1 MPVDWIQPI
10 QFANRMNRNSEI
22 DRPTRVASDHTI
34 RFVLPRSCIMK
45 YSADTMLAMIRTN
58 AMGTRMCMEPTE
70 IQESESNDF
79 IIAPRAMVRL
89 SSSVLVKAA
98 R

>member
-1 MPVDWIQPI
+1 
-10 QFANRMNRNSEI
+10 
-22 DRPTRVASDHTI
+22 
-34 RFVLPRSCIMK
+34 
-45 YSADTMLAMIRTN
+45 
-58 AMGTRMCMEPTE
+58 MEPTE

-89 SSSVLVKAA
+89 PSNFLRGAA

>member
-1 MPVDWIQPI
+1 
-10 QFANRMNRNSEI
+10 
-22 DRPTRVASDHTI
+22 
-34 RFVLPRSCIMK
+34 MK
-45 YSADTMLAMIRTN
+45 YSADTMLAMIKAK

-89 SSSVLVKAA
+89 SAEIA
-98 R
+98 

>member
-1 MPVDWIQPI
+1 
-10 QFANRMNRNSEI
+10 
-22 DRPTRVASDHTI
+22 
-34 RFVLPRSCIMK
+34 
-45 YSADTMLAMIRTN
+45 
-58 AMGTRMCMEPTE
+58 MEPTE

-89 SSSVLVKAA
+89 SANILPEAA